1 MYTFLKFHF
10 FLFFLNFF
18 SIFFNVQKYL
28 AYFYQKK
35 FTKKLDKQFSNGH
48 IYIN

>member
-1 MYTFLKFHF
+1 MYIFKISL
-10 FLFFLNFF
+10 FLFFLFFF
-18 SIFFNVQKYL
+18 SIFFNVQEYL

>member
-1 MYTFLKFHF
+1 MYIFKIS
-10 FLFFLNFF
+10 LFFVFSNFF
-18 SIFFNVQKYL
+18 SIFFNVQEYL